1 MATINR
7 LKNLYACSITVVV
20 VNNKLGQVFS
30 DSRGSLRQGGLSSM
44 EWFAFEID
52 PLLRFLEKRLEGIPI
67 ITIPISGPVQQKEIW
82 PIPPLQERFKLMA
95 YCDDLKPSI
104 SSMSEFITV
113 DNGCRIFEQA
123 SGCQLHRDPT
133 AGKCKFLALGRWK
146 GLLEQD
152 GIPLPYMV
160 LSDSLDMVLG

>member
-1 MATINR
+1 
-7 LKNLYACSITVVV
+7 
-20 VNNKLGQVFS
+20 
-30 DSRGSLRQGGLSSM
+30 
-44 EWFAFEID
+44 
-52 PLLRFLEKRLEGIPI
+52 
-67 ITIPISGPVQQKEIW
+67 
-82 PIPPLQERFKLMA
+82 
-95 YCDDLKPSI
+95 
-104 SSMSEFITV
+104 MSEFITV

-160 LSDSLDMVLG
+160 LSDSLDMVGVELKATWSKTRQANGNVIQ